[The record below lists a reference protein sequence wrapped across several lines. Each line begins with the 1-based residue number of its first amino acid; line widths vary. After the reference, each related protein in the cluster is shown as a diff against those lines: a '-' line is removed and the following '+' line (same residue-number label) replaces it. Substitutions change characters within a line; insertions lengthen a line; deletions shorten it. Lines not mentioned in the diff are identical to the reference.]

1 MINFL
6 NKYSYFL
13 SLFLLVFIISSCTTA
28 DENTQTLE
36 TVPAAQF
43 LNETYGTNL
52 NQNYDIYL
60 PANRTT
66 STPVIVMLHGGFWSV
81 GDKNEMSDFVISAQ
95 AKNANFAIIN
105 TNYSLATTGSNQF
118 PKQLDDI
125 DALLTSVANRAAE
138 FQISQNYYFV
148 GVSAGGN
155 LALLYAYTRNTNNRI
170 KAVVNVSG
178 PTNLIDPAY
187 TTSIDPEIQNIAA
200 IVLGDTY
207 VNNPSLYQNASPLT
221 FVNANT
227 PPTAQFFGGLDN
239 LVPISQGVDLKAALD
254 ALGITNEYTLYNNEG
269 HKWIGTNLTDTE
281 NKIASFFNSLK

>member
-1 MINFL
+1 
-6 NKYSYFL
+6 
-13 SLFLLVFIISSCTTA
+13 
-28 DENTQTLE
+28 
-36 TVPAAQF
+36 
-43 LNETYGTNL
+43 
-52 NQNYDIYL
+52 
-60 PANRTT
+60 
-66 STPVIVMLHGGFWSV
+66 MLHGGFWSV

-105 TNYSLATTGSNQF
+105 TNYSLASTGSNQF

-187 TTSIDPEIQNIAA
+187 TTSINPEIQNIAT

>member
-1 MINFL
+1 MNIL
-6 NKYSYFL
+6 SNKYSYFL
-13 SLFLLVFIISSCTTA
+13 SLFLLILTVSSCTTA
-28 DENTQTLE
+28 DENTQTLD
-36 TVPAAQF
+36 TIPAAQF

-66 STPVIVMLHGGFWSV
+66 STPVIVTLHGGLWSI
-81 GDKNEMSDFVISAQ
+81 GDKDEMRDFVISAQ
-95 AKNANFAIIN
+95 AKNADFAIIN
-105 TNYSLATTGSNQF
+105 TNYSLPTVGANQF

-125 DALLTSVANRAAE
+125 DALLASVASRSTE
-138 FQISQNYYFV
+138 FQISQSYYFM

-155 LALLYAYTRNTNNRI
+155 LALMYAYTRNANNSV

-187 TTSIDPEIQNIAA
+187 TSSINPEIQDIAA

-207 VNNPSLYQNASPLT
+207 VNNASLYQNASPLT
-221 FVNANT
+221 FVNINT

-254 ALGITNEYTLYNNEG
+254 ALGITNEYTLYNNES
-269 HKWIGTNLTDTE
+269 HEWIGSNLTDTE
-281 NKIASFFNSLK
+281 NKIANFFNGLK